1 MTRGPT
7 LSAIRLPLRGI
18 VGRGVISVL
27 TVFVSGLVFLMGG
40 RDGRPWAIPAAV
52 AIFAAGI
59 LYAIFYGDPLAII
72 GGDGVKVRVGLR
84 PLFVP
89 YTDLK
94 RVDKAI
100 IFEMRDRRTGQL
112 LEADPGIRLTLRTGR
127 VVDLPVV
134 GVEKS
139 VVDDAVARM
148 REAIGQP
155 TTTEPPPIA
164 PM

>member
-1 MTRGPT
+1 M
-7 LSAIRLPLRGI
+7 I
-18 VGRGVISVL
+18 

-40 RDGRPWAIPAAV
+40 RDGRPWATPAAGTV
-52 AIFAAGI
+52 FALGI

-72 GGDGVKVRVGLR
+72 GTGGVKIRVGPR

-139 VVDDAVARM
+139 VVDDAVLRM

-155 TTTEPPPIA
+155 ASVPPPPIA